1 MMNDEA
7 TVLLPI
13 NTPIF
18 RHYPSIGHSN
28 YMLFNIIFYELSLMK
43 LFYRRFSYVCQHV
56 LAKVEPQDIEEV
68 KVVGEK
74 KAHNNINDEVEP
86 IDHYV
91 HNCWK
96 NLSILSMA
104 AHSWVEE
111 RDFSNDDE
119 KDAEHFA
126 AANGEEDIY
135 GQ

>member
-1 MMNDEA
+1 MNDEA

-68 KVVGEK
+68 KVRPHKEILIHSFFFLTLG
-74 KAHNNINDEVEP
+74 
-86 IDHYV
+86 Y
-91 HNCWK
+91 NCSLL
-96 NLSILSMA
+96 NAIFSMIRHSHLSSRI
-104 AHSWVEE
+104 
-111 RDFSNDDE
+111 FSCAYC
-119 KDAEHFA
+119 KR
-126 AANGEEDIY
+126 
-135 GQ
+135 